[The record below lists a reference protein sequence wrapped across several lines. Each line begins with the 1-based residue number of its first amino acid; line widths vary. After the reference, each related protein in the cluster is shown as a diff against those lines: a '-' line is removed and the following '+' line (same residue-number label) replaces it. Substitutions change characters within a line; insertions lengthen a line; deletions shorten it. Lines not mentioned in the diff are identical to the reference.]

1 MRLSGT
7 KNVVSQNVNE
17 NVGTSRTDGI
27 LESRSVNKGGGSR
40 PARGRRPTG
49 TTGTTGTDPRKAR
62 VDRVRRLAT
71 AMASTTTTTTRVV
84 VVGDVIAERGRAGA
98 GAYADDAGRV
108 RASACGRAVTEG
120 DGARA
125 VSSVRTAAGEAVV
138 PRIGDDVYGRVT
150 RVDDK
155 AASVAV
161 SVVRGRAPADGAFV
175 GTIRRQDARAHA
187 VDAVVMDECFREG
200 DVVRAEVLSLGDS
213 RSFYLT
219 TAKDELGV
227 VRATH
232 RESRKTMLPISW
244 TEVQC
249 PVTGEV
255 EDRKVARV
263 DE

>member
-1 MRLSGT
+1 M
-7 KNVVSQNVNE
+7 
-17 NVGTSRTDGI
+17 
-27 LESRSVNKGGGSR
+27 GST

-98 GAYADDAGRV
+98 CAYADDAGRV

>member
-1 MRLSGT
+1 MGVDGVGRAGGGGRAGGVSDETRRRAGARARAT
-7 KNVVSQNVNE
+7 NESASERASERASEWGMVVS
-17 NVGTSRTDGI
+17 S
-27 LESRSVNKGGGSR
+27 
-40 PARGRRPTG
+40 
-49 TTGTTGTDPRKAR
+49 
-62 VDRVRRLAT
+62 
-71 AMASTTTTTTRVV
+71 ASAAAAATRVV
-84 VVGDVIAERGRAGA
+84 TGDVIAERGIAGA
-98 GAYADDAGRV
+98 GAYVDGAGRV
-108 RASACGRAVTEG
+108 RASACGEATTVGEG
-120 DGARA
+120 EGA

-150 RVDDK
+150 RVGEK

-161 SVVRGRAPADGAFV
+161 AVVNGRAPADGAFV

-187 VDAVVMDECFREG
+187 VDSVVMDECFREG

>member
-1 MRLSGT
+1 MTGGC
-7 KNVVSQNVNE
+7 
-17 NVGTSRTDGI
+17 VG
-27 LESRSVNKGGGSR
+27 
-40 PARGRRPTG
+40 GRRASVRPLVHRAFRSSNRIEIGVDRRSTR
-49 TTGTTGTDPRKAR
+49 PWRLVSSCAR
-62 VDRVRRLAT
+62 VVTRRVRRLDRLDSTDRESRRGMVVSTST
-71 AMASTTTTTTRVV
+71 ATRVV
-84 VVGDVIAERGRAGA
+84 AGDVIAARGVAGV
-98 GAYADDAGRV
+98 GAYVDGAGRV
-108 RASACGRAVTEG
+108 RASACGVVTSKGESE
-120 DGARA
+120 DG
-125 VSSVRTAAGEAVV
+125 VWSVRTVKGEAVV

-150 RVDDK
+150 RVGEK
-155 AASVAV
+155 AASVALAAV
-161 SVVRGRAPADGAFV
+161 NGRAPADGAFV

-187 VDAVVMDECFREG
+187 VDSVVMDECFREG

>member
-1 MRLSGT
+1 MSR
-7 KNVVSQNVNE
+7 
-17 NVGTSRTDGI
+17 TSRRVMVST
-27 LESRSVNKGGGSR
+27 S
-40 PARGRRPTG
+40 
-49 TTGTTGTDPRKAR
+49 KA
-62 VDRVRRLAT
+62 
-71 AMASTTTTTTRVV
+71 TRVV
-84 VVGDVIAERGRAGA
+84 TGGVIAESGVAGV
-98 GAYADDAGRV
+98 GAYVDGAGRV
-108 RASACGRAVTEG
+108 RASACGEATTLGEG
-120 DGARA
+120 ERA
-125 VSSVRTAAGEAVV
+125 VSSVRTAKGEAVV

-150 RVDDK
+150 RVGEK

-161 SVVRGRAPADGAFV
+161 AAVNGRAPADGAFV

-187 VDAVVMDECFREG
+187 VDSVVMDECFREG

>member
-98 GAYADDAGRV
+98 CAYADDAGRV

-138 PRIGDDVYGRVT
+138 PRIGDDV
-150 RVDDK
+150 
-155 AASVAV
+155 
-161 SVVRGRAPADGAFV
+161 
-175 GTIRRQDARAHA
+175 
-187 VDAVVMDECFREG
+187 
-200 DVVRAEVLSLGDS
+200 
-213 RSFYLT
+213 
-219 TAKDELGV
+219 
-227 VRATH
+227 
-232 RESRKTMLPISW
+232 
-244 TEVQC
+244 
-249 PVTGEV
+249 
-255 EDRKVARV
+255 
-263 DE
+263 

>member
-49 TTGTTGTDPRKAR
+49 TTGTDPRPAR
-62 VDRVRRLAT
+62 VDRVPRLAV
-71 AMASTTTTTTRVV
+71 AMASTTTTRVV

-98 GAYADDAGRV
+98 CAYADGAGRV

-120 DGARA
+120 DGERA

-187 VDAVVMDECFREG
+187 VDSVVMDECFREG

>member
-1 MRLSGT
+1 MR
-7 KNVVSQNVNE
+7 V
-17 NVGTSRTDGI
+17 
-27 LESRSVNKGGGSR
+27 
-40 PARGRRPTG
+40 RGRRG
-49 TTGTTGTDPRKAR
+49 TRAGE
-62 VDRVRRLAT
+62 RVR
-71 AMASTTTTTTRVV
+71 
-84 VVGDVIAERGRAGA
+84 
-98 GAYADDAGRV
+98 
-108 RASACGRAVTEG
+108 
-120 DGARA
+120 ARA

>member
-1 MRLSGT
+1 LTGHDRWMPG
-7 KNVVSQNVNE
+7 
-17 NVGTSRTDGI
+17 VG
-27 LESRSVNKGGGSR
+27 RSGGG
-40 PARGRRPTG
+40 
-49 TTGTTGTDPRKAR
+49 AR
-62 VDRVRRLAT
+62 VGVSDAGRARARARVRDER
-71 AMASTTTTTTRVV
+71 ASERASGRASGRASERSMVAAVSASAAAAVTRVV
-84 VVGDVIAERGRAGA
+84 TGDVIAERGAAGA
-98 GAYADDAGRV
+98 GAYVDGAGRV
-108 RASACGRAVTEG
+108 RASACGEATTVGEG
-120 DGARA
+120 ENA

-150 RVDDK
+150 RVGEK
-155 AASVAV
+155 AANVAV
-161 SVVRGRAPADGAFV
+161 AVVNGRAPADGAFV

-187 VDAVVMDECFREG
+187 VDSVVMDECFREG

>member
-1 MRLSGT
+1 MASMTTTR
-7 KNVVSQNVNE
+7 
-17 NVGTSRTDGI
+17 D
-27 LESRSVNKGGGSR
+27 GGGGDG
-40 PARGRRPTG
+40 A
-49 TTGTTGTDPRKAR
+49 
-62 VDRVRRLAT
+62 
-71 AMASTTTTTTRVV
+71 TTTTRVV

-98 GAYADDAGRV
+98 CAYADGAGRV

-155 AASVAV
+155 AASVAA

-175 GTIRRQDARAHA
+175 GTIRRQDVRAHA
-187 VDAVVMDECFREG
+187 VDSVVMDECFREG

>member
-1 MRLSGT
+1 MASMTTTR
-7 KNVVSQNVNE
+7 
-17 NVGTSRTDGI
+17 D
-27 LESRSVNKGGGSR
+27 GGGGDG
-40 PARGRRPTG
+40 A
-49 TTGTTGTDPRKAR
+49 
-62 VDRVRRLAT
+62 
-71 AMASTTTTTTRVV
+71 TTTTRVV

-98 GAYADDAGRV
+98 CAYADGAGRV

-120 DGARA
+120 DGESA
-125 VSSVRTAAGEAVV
+125 VSSVLTAAGEAVV

-187 VDAVVMDECFREG
+187 VDAAVMDECFREG